1 VAEIRYVW
9 AASGLL
15 LDMYMKNA
23 YILIL
28 IIVLTSACIKQEQKQ
43 NNEGQIVNLLNHN
56 QIDDALIKINKELS
70 IHKTDELL
78 YLKASTLS
86 MRAGVDIYA
95 LFPLLKVKIFDI
107 AISQWSQNREF
118 QRKADAQRSH
128 IGVNEQDIE
137 DVGTKDNI
145 KDYKPLSDHELD
157 YKIINVWDGG
167 SFGENQ
173 EFCTFQLGV
182 DTVNDPESMGA
193 WPYIKVEDYEYCKE
207 IRKSQV
213 TLDTFKV
220 TPLIDKL
227 IRDQLQAMYR
237 SQWFRKRDKV
247 IQADNYVKILGSFY
261 TVIDMLPI
269 INKITKVSSD
279 GFKDLEEAQEI
290 LMQIRNGHLE
300 KGNELGEKS
309 RKQLMMISSLKIVAH
324 VKNAFDL
331 NKVQT
336 ITDLF
341 CNSNDR
347 AAEELIESEK
357 DALYLVTAIDDP
369 EIVAKNKLLFEDIKT
384 NYGAIIQEENDH
396 PEYKDHRILK
406 LRLAL
411 EAQRKTACLR

>member
-1 VAEIRYVW
+1 MAYV
-9 AASGLL
+9 LL
-15 LDMYMKNA
+15 LELHMKNA
-23 YILIL
+23 LILIL
-28 IIVLTSACIKQEQKQ
+28 IIMLTSACIKQEQKQ

-56 QIDDALIKINKELS
+56 QTDDALIKINKELS
-70 IHKTDELL
+70 VNKTDELL

-118 QRKADAQRSH
+118 QRKADAQRTH
-128 IGVNEQDIE
+128 IGFNEEDIE
-137 DVGTKDNI
+137 GQNPKNGNSE
-145 KDYKPLSDHELD
+145 YKPLSGHELD
-157 YKIINVWDGG
+157 YKILSVWDAG

-173 EFCTFQLGV
+173 DYCAIQLNVETQFQEPADQNL
-182 DTVNDPESMGA
+182 
-193 WPYIKVEDYEYCKE
+193 WPYIKVESYEYCKE
-207 IRKSQV
+207 MRKTQV
-213 TLDTFKV
+213 SLETFKV
-220 TPLIDKL
+220 TPLVDKL
-227 IRDQLQAMYR
+227 IRDELQNINR
-237 SQWFRKRDKV
+237 GSWFKKRNKV
-247 IQADNYVKILGSFY
+247 IQADNYVKILGSFW
-261 TVIDMLPI
+261 TIIDMLPMI
-269 INKITKVSSD
+269 SKIPKVSSE
-279 GFKDLEEAQEI
+279 GFKNLEEAQEI
-290 LMQIRNGHLE
+290 LLQIRNGNLE

-324 VKNAFDL
+324 MQNAFDL
-331 NKVQT
+331 SKVQT
-336 ITDLF
+336 PTDLF

-369 EIVAKNKLLFEDIKT
+369 EIVAKNKLLFEDIKN

-411 EAQRKTACLR
+411 EAQRKAACLR